1 MAVYGFVAKL
11 MMTADSELPASE
23 TAYNYM
29 CVFTGTRNDKKNN
42 MSHKNE

>member
-1 MAVYGFVAKL
+1 MAVYGFIAKL
-11 MMTADSELPASE
+11 MMTADSELPAPE

-29 CVFTGTRNDKKNN
+29 CVFTGPRNDKKNN

>member
-1 MAVYGFVAKL
+1 MAVYGFIAKL
-11 MMTADSELPASE
+11 LMPADSEFPAPE

-29 CVFTGTRNDKKNN
+29 CLFISPCNDKKNN

>member
-1 MAVYGFVAKL
+1 MAVHGFVAKL
-11 MMTADSELPASE
+11 MMPADSEFTAPE